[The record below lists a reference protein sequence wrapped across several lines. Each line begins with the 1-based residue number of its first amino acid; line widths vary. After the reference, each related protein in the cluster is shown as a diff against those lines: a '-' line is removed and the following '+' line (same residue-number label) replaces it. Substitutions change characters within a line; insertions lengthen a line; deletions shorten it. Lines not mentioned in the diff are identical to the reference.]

1 MSFIIGVVDFFCLF
15 LIKMKFIVTLRIKV
29 KFCFRNQTQQLEGF
43 PEDNVKG
50 LRQKVVDY

>member
-50 LRQKVVDY
+50 LR